1 MLSNFLLNSGNELWG
16 KKWRK
21 TIMWKLKEKPL
32 RFSELKRN
40 MTDCSVKMLSEALD
54 DMENDGLLIRKQYD
68 GIPVKVTY
76 ELTEDVQEI
85 VDNMENYI
93 NLLSKFFYKHRVRY
107 NVPTNIVEQL
117 EKDLLSNK

>member
-1 MLSNFLLNSGNELWG
+1 MLSNFLLNAGNELWG

-21 TIMWKLKEKPL
+21 TIMWSLKEKPL

-54 DMENDGLLIRKQYD
+54 DMENDGLLIRKQYNS
-68 GIPVKVTY
+68 IPVKVTY
-76 ELTEDVQEI
+76 ELTVEMQEI

-93 NLLSKFFYKHRVRY
+93 SLLNKFFYIHRVRY
-107 NVPTNIVEQL
+107 NVPQDIIDLL
-117 EKDLLSNK
+117 EKNQVSK

>member
-1 MLSNFLLNSGNELWG
+1 MLSAYLFNGGNELWG

-21 TIMWKLKEKPL
+21 TIMWSLKDKPL
-32 RFSELKRN
+32 RFSEIKRG
-40 MTDCSVKMLSEALD
+40 MPDCSVKILSEALD
-54 DMENDGLLIRKQYD
+54 DMENDGLIIRKQYQ

-93 NLLSKFFYKHRVRY
+93 ILLTKFFYIHRVRY
-107 NVPTNIVEQL
+107 NVPQDIIDLL
-117 EKDLLSNK
+117 EKKQVSKK

>member
-1 MLSNFLLNSGNELWG
+1 MLSNFLLNSSNELWG

-21 TIMWKLKEKPL
+21 TIMWSLKEKPL

-85 VDNMENYI
+85 VDNMESYI

-107 NVPTNIVEQL
+107 DVPANIVEQL